1 MVEKRKETK
10 YGAKIVDKDKPVIV
24 LTYDDI
30 NVGDE
35 IPPFTKY
42 WTADMAIKHGNI
54 YGDFYS
60 GHVSK
65 ESARKQ
71 FGVAK
76 TAVQGAFV
84 PPHSVS
90 MPTASMTQ
98 PLLLTF
104 RSAPKTKRM
113 RKLGVRKD
121 SDRLTETSCQSAEP
135 PQPHLPCM
143 APAPGGTQSPVQPS
157 MIPLYPGEGDTSCHE
172 APPSAEI

>member
-30 NVGDE
+30 IVGDE

-60 GHVSK
+60 GHINK

-84 PPHSVS
+84 HGQFTP
-90 MPTASMTQ
+90 MMIRW
-98 PLLLTF
+98 L
-104 RSAPKTKRM
+104 RSARPWIMGGKADIKFIMAVNSGMTLRYTGKVVE
-113 RKLGVRKD
+113 KKEEDGKKYVVCD
-121 SDRLTETSCQSAEP
+121 VWAENER
-135 PQPHLPCM
+135 
-143 APAPGGTQSPVQPS
+143 
-157 MIPLYPGEGDTSCHE
+157 GEKVAVGQCTACFQ
-172 APPSAEI
+172 